1 MAPGPGPLLQHCFS
15 NDLETCL
22 GPRARPLK
30 DGRCVYGAFLDEC
43 GHVIDDAIVFQCGA
57 EHYLVVINAGMGVV
71 VSEHLN
77 RFVRDLQTEILDW
90 SDRVGKIDLQGPA
103 AARILQPLLI
113 SADRVFADFP
123 YFSFKGH
130 FDANRLKASEVRM
143 RDGTPLLLSRTGYTG
158 EFGFEIFVAPEHTVA
173 LWDQLLAAGR
183 DHDLIPCGLA
193 SRDSLRVG
201 AVLPLSHQD
210 IGDWPFVN
218 HPWVFALPFNETGDD
233 FTKDFLGAEALRQ
246 DAADAPHTLPFVG
259 RDQRKV
265 STPARV
271 VEPGGREIGA
281 VLTCATDT
289 AIGWTGGRLVSI
301 TSPGRPETF
310 TPKGLSCGFVRVDR
324 QLSPGSSLQ
333 LDDGRR
339 QITVQ
344 VASDIRPDRTARR
357 APIDRL
363 WSLSMR

>member
-1 MAPGPGPLLQHCFS
+1 
-15 NDLETCL
+15 
-22 GPRARPLK
+22 
-30 DGRCVYGAFLDEC
+30 LDEC

-90 SDRVGKIDLQGPA
+90 SDRVGKLDLQGPA
-103 AARILQPLLI
+103 AARILKPLII

-183 DHDLIPCGLA
+183 DHDLIPFGLA

-233 FTKDFLGAEALRQ
+233 FTKDFPGAEALRQ
-246 DAADAPHTLPFVG
+246 DAGDAPHTLPFVG

-265 STPARV
+265 GTPARV
-271 VEPGGREIGA
+271 VEPGGGGDRGGSYLRHRYRHRLDWGA
-281 VLTCATDT
+281 A
-289 AIGWTGGRLVSI
+289 GEHR
-301 TSPGRPETF
+301 
-310 TPKGLSCGFVRVDR
+310 
-324 QLSPGSSLQ
+324 
-333 LDDGRR
+333 
-339 QITVQ
+339 
-344 VASDIRPDRTARR
+344 
-357 APIDRL
+357 
-363 WSLSMR
+363 